1 MLASHPNIRI
11 LLAAVLLVGASG
23 LMLVVRNRLIRRR
36 LLFSAGV
43 AAGAA
48 LVHLVAAWRPDSFLV
63 INDTN
68 YTTPFEQLLEVA
80 ALTNAVVALVFNPW
94 FKDGESDRT
103 PAIVQDSLV
112 LAIVLGAALP
122 LFEVSSFS
130 FLTGS
135 AIVAAVTGFALQDTL
150 GNAFAGIAIQIERPF
165 RVGHWIGVGDHAGMV
180 TEMTW
185 RATKIRTKAGNLVAL
200 PNSQL
205 SSMAVHN
212 YSVPS
217 ALTRLQVEVGAGYG
231 VPPNEV
237 KDALLSAVR
246 ASEYVL
252 ATPSPEIL
260 VFDFSASAIT
270 YRVRFWIDD
279 FANDERAMSAVRT
292 RIFYAFRR
300 RNIDIPWPIQIE
312 YQREDPVV
320 DVVGRHARFLK
331 GVAGVPVLAGLP
343 EEAHRALA
351 STATELL
358 FADGE
363 IIVRQDDPGASMFLI
378 LSGSVVV
385 TLGPEKREVAVIHAG
400 GYFGEMSLL
409 TGDNRAATVA
419 ARGDCMVL
427 EITGD
432 AFRDYVQRKPEV
444 IDQLSAAATV
454 RRKELDQAR
463 AAVGAPPVP
472 AGASLR
478 DRMREF
484 FGLD

>member
-11 LLAAVLLVGASG
+11 LIAAVLLVGASG

-48 LVHLVAAWRPDSFLV
+48 LLHLVAAWRPFEYSAQ
-63 INDTN
+63 
-68 YTTPFEQLLEVA
+68 FEQLLEIA
-80 ALTNAVVALVFNPW
+80 ALTNAIVALAFNPW

-217 ALTRLQVEVGAGYG
+217 ALTRLQVEVGATYG
-231 VPPNEV
+231 VAPNVV
-237 KDALLSAVR
+237 KDALLAAAR
-246 ASEYVL
+246 ASDHVL
-252 ATPSPEIL
+252 ATPAPEVLL
-260 VFDFSASAIT
+260 VDFAGSAIT

-292 RIFYAFRR
+292 RIYYELRR
-300 RNIDIPWPIQIE
+300 RNIEIPWPIQVE
-312 YQREDPVV
+312 YSRQEEPPD
-320 DVVGRHARFLK
+320 
-331 GVAGVPVLAGLP
+331 VAGRRDRFTHAVARVPVLAGLP

-351 STATELL
+351 SSATELL

-363 IIVRQDDPGASMFLI
+363 IIVRQGDPGASMFLI
-378 LSGSVVV
+378 LSGGVVV
-385 TLGPEKREVAVIHAG
+385 TLGPEKREVAAIHAG
-400 GYFGEMSLL
+400 GYFGEMSLI
-409 TGDNRAATVA
+409 TGDPRTATVA

-427 EITGD
+427 EITSD

-444 IDQLSAAATV
+444 IDQLCAAATV
-454 RRKELDQAR
+454 RRKELDLAR

-484 FGLD
+484 FGLA